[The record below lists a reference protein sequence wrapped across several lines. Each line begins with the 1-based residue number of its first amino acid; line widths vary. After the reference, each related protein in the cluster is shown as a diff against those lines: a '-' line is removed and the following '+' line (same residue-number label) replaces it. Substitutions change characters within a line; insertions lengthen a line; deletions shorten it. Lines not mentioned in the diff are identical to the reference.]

1 MGDDDVEG
9 VEEVVNKLKRKREDA
24 SEMSTNLTD
33 HYDIITAFSTTSN
46 LLTWLK
52 RNEYEVFSE
61 RKLTLTQKRHIKEC
75 PAARVTSLAGGKY
88 HFPASEKA
96 EFLKHLAADIEMEES
111 PPMFWNQIAF
121 EDEGARLII
130 DVDSDETVLSD
141 TMIEKLSST
150 LWKTL
155 KDYYSNFDQYPID
168 IFVSKC
174 GPRLKKGKVSTG
186 LHMVA
191 HVRVSFEQAAQ
202 LIHGYKL
209 RLQTD
214 PTINMTGL
222 EVDAGIYRTSSK
234 QVSLRMI
241 YSRKIENCP
250 ICHGP
255 KNEAYIACKFCHC
268 KGKVSTKKTYEPLCC
283 INPKTG
289 ASDDAYFHQRCTTYF
304 QLVQCYS
311 IWAEPT
317 DSSHIYEKP
326 LSDPDMVL
334 SLKSHKPSNP
344 PSSRQQMKKIRRENP
359 SYKLIESFIRAVIW
373 DGKKIWE
380 HIIVQNI
387 SLTENQ
393 KSAYIQVSG
402 LNSSQCPYVNK
413 DHGGNRIYF
422 VMNHKGELTVHC
434 HSDKVEYGCKTKPR
448 IRFHL
453 PSEVINEVFGLNL
466 SGNVIHF
473 SGKNPRELT
482 CTEFITCQSKEKRTW
497 EQIQAEKDR
506 HTKERKLKK
515 VKETYHLD

>member
-9 VEEVVNKLKRKREDA
+9 LEEVVNKLKRKRDET

-33 HYDIITAFSTTSN
+33 HYDVITGFPTTSH
-46 LLTWLK
+46 LLSWLK

-61 RKLTLTQKRHIKEC
+61 GKLSATQKRHIKEC

-96 EFLKHLAADIEMEES
+96 EFLRHLATDIEMEDS
-111 PPMFWNQIAF
+111 PAMFWNQIAF

-155 KDYYSNFDQYPID
+155 KDYYSNFDQCPID

-202 LIHGYKL
+202 LIYGYKL
-209 RLQTD
+209 RLHTD
-214 PTINMTGL
+214 STINMTGL
-222 EVDAGIYRTSSK
+222 EVDAGIYRASSK

-255 KNEAYIACKFCHC
+255 KNEAYIACKFCDS

-289 ASDDAYFHQRCTTYF
+289 TSDDKYFYQRCANYL

-317 DSSHIYEKP
+317 DSSHCYEKP
-326 LSDPDMVL
+326 IGDPVVDMVAQ
-334 SLKSHKPSNP
+334 KPSNP
-344 PSSRQQMKKIRRENP
+344 PSSRHQMKKIRRENP
-359 SYKLIESFIRAVIW
+359 SYKLIESFIRNVIW

-380 HIIVQNI
+380 HTIVQNI

-422 VMNHKGELTVHC
+422 VMNQKGELTVHC

-448 IRFHL
+448 IRFQMA
-453 PSEVINEVFGLNL
+453 SDVINEVFGMNL

-473 SGKNPRELT
+473 SGKNPRELRGP
-482 CTEFITCQSKEKRTW
+482 EFILCQSNEKRTR
-497 EQIQAEKDR
+497 EQQQADKEK
-506 HTKERKLKK
+506 HEKERKLKK
-515 VKETYHLD
+515 VKETYHLA